1 MPFTNNRPGNA
12 WFHAFVNRHPEIAQR
27 HTESTS
33 RSRGAVT
40 ELSIRGW
47 FSDLTK
53 LLKERNMEY
62 VLGNCKRQFN
72 ADETGFQLDPH
83 GGRECWLQKVRWSIQ
98 KVVA

>member
-62 VLGNCKRQFN
+62 VLGILETANVNLMLMRLDFNLIHMVAESVGCK
-72 ADETGFQLDPH
+72 
-83 GGRECWLQKVRWSIQ
+83 K
-98 KVVA
+98 